1 MTGSQNF
8 WDIQVWSFVVV
19 LAVLF
24 SSLML
29 ANALRRKIGFLRK
42 SLIPSSVLAG
52 FIVLFV
58 DWIYK
63 SVVGQSMFNLL
74 TLEALT
80 YHGLGLGVVAMSLR
94 STEKL
99 AGKKGDVLNT
109 GLTTVT
115 SYMIQAIV
123 GITISLALFYAIGS
137 YAAAGI
143 LLPMGFG
150 QGPGQAYNWG
160 HIYETY
166 TQYPAFENGT
176 SFGLSVAALGFIAA
190 SAGGVLHLNHMRKQ
204 GKIDPSIINADEMED
219 LSAETITQEGEI
231 PLSESLDKL
240 TAQFGLIFIAYGLA
254 FAAMWYMSKGF
265 DALGGFFENTVKPL
279 IWGFN
284 FLFGLLGAL
293 LVKVV
298 LKALKKSGVAKRQ
311 YTNNFLLNR
320 ISGLMFDIMVVA
332 SIAAIDL
339 SAFRHTEFIVPLLLI
354 CGAGAVATYFYIR
367 FVCRKLFKD
376 YQDEEFL
383 GMYGMLTGT
392 ASTGL
397 ILLREIDPLY
407 ETPAATNL
415 IYQNLWAI
423 VFGFPVLL
431 LMGFVARSLT
441 WTWLTLAI
449 LVALMVILSVV
460 LFRSYIFKKKD
471 RRQ

>member
-8 WDIQVWSFVVV
+8 WDIEVWSFVIV

-24 SSLML
+24 GALML
-29 ANALRRKIGFLRK
+29 ANALRRQIGFLRK

-52 FIVLFV
+52 FLVLFA

-63 SVVGQSMFNLL
+63 AVVGESMFNLL

-80 YHGLGLGVVAMSLR
+80 YHGLGLGVVAMTLR
-94 STEKL
+94 TTEKQS
-99 AGKKGDVLNT
+99 GGKGDVLNT

-115 SYMIQAIV
+115 TYIIQAIV
-123 GITISLALFYAIGS
+123 GLVISIALFYAIGS
-137 YAAAGI
+137 YAAGGI

-176 SFGLSVAALGFIAA
+176 SFGLSVAALGFVAA
-190 SAGGVLHLNHMRKQ
+190 SAGGVFHLNRMRKQ
-204 GKIDPSIINADEMED
+204 GKVDPSIVNADEMED
-219 LSAETITQEGEI
+219 LSAETITEKGEI
-231 PLSESLDKL
+231 PLAESLDKL

-254 FAAMWYMSKGF
+254 FAFMWYLSIGL

-284 FLFGLLGAL
+284 FLVGILFSMLIKAL
-293 LVKVV
+293 LNG
-298 LKALKKSGVAKRQ
+298 LKKSGVAKRQ

-339 SAFRHTEFIVPLLLI
+339 SAFKHTEFIVPLLLI
-354 CGAGAVATYFYIR
+354 CGAGTFVSYIYIR
-367 FVCRKLFKD
+367 FVCKRLFKD
-376 YQDEEFL
+376 YEDEEFL
-383 GMYGMLTGT
+383 AMYGMLTGT

-407 ETPAATNL
+407 ETPASSNL

-423 VFGFPVLL
+423 VFGFPILL
-431 LMGFVARSLT
+431 LMGFVARSMT

-449 LVALMVILSVV
+449 LIVLMVILTVV
-460 LFRSYIFKKKD
+460 LFRSMIFKKKKKE
-471 RRQ
+471 R